1 MVKRALLLAAR
12 CASHCGTLMGL
23 RVVVTESLPS
33 SSMSLI
39 DASGMI
45 TASTPLT
52 FRVPEEASIELATA
66 SSMQSG
72 PSVSAANVTSMFQTN
87 SVAMFSERS
96 IGFAPLRPNSFATLT
111 SIAWPI
117 TSDSPMVP

>member
-66 SSMQSG
+66 SSWAGPWKSG
-72 PSVSAANVTSMFQTN
+72 KRYREGQFTQKDGGLWIASLTPKVPRLAD
-87 SVAMFSERS
+87 RL
-96 IGFAPLRPNSFATLT
+96 IGNC
-111 SIAWPI
+111 W
-117 TSDSPMVP
+117 